1 MSGVKQRIK
10 FERPMFFRIIEALL
24 LLLLLLLLLA
34 KIIIDYKPSKIALL

>member
-1 MSGVKQRIK
+1 MSGVTQRIK

-24 LLLLLLLLLA
+24 LLLA

>member
-1 MSGVKQRIK
+1 MSGVTQRIK

-24 LLLLLLLLLA
+24 LLLLA